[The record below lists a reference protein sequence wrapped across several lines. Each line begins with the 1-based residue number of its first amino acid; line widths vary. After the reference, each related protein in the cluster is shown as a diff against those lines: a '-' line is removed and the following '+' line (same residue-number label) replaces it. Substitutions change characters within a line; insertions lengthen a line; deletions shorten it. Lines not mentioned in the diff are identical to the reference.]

1 MADDAPATTLQPSL
15 RNVDAPAIKRVFF
28 RLRSHGNDLSV
39 VELANAY
46 LSQAGLPLNKNGCS
60 PHFIHEQPQ
69 EDKVYHV
76 VLDVNP
82 TAASSDVKIQ
92 EIPHELYRVH
102 FRRSRRDP

>member
-1 MADDAPATTLQPSL
+1 MADDTPAITFQPSPW
-15 RNVDAPAIKRVFF
+15 NIDGPAIKRVFF
-28 RLRSHGNDLSV
+28 RLRSYGNDLSV

-46 LSQAGLPLNKNGCS
+46 LSRAGLPLNKNGCC

-69 EDKVYHV
+69 EYKVYHV

-82 TAASSDVKIQ
+82 TVASPDVKIQ

-102 FRRSRRDP
+102 FRKSRRDP